1 MSITSRPKAP
11 SAETPAK
18 PVDDDKVLAFVNG
31 APDGETAQPARAIK
45 PKKRNKEQISLTI
58 DPALL
63 EAIDEHASQIGL
75 GRAATISL
83 ACRQFLKRG
92 AIIDAADE

>member
-1 MSITSRPKAP
+1 MAITSKPKPAP
-11 SAETPAK
+11 TETLAK
-18 PVDDDKVLAFVNG
+18 PVDDDAVLAFVNG
-31 APDGETAQPARAIK
+31 APDGETAQAARAIK

-58 DPALL
+58 DPELL
-63 EAIDEHASQIGL
+63 AAIDEHASHIGL

-92 AIIDAADE
+92 AIIDGANE

>member
-1 MSITSRPKAP
+1 MSITSRPKASP
-11 SAETPAK
+11 TETLAK
-18 PVDDDKVLAFVNG
+18 PLDDDKVLAFVNG

-63 EAIDEHASQIGL
+63 EAIDEYASHIGL
-75 GRAATISL
+75 SRAATISI

-92 AIIDAADE
+92 AIIDGAEE

>member
-1 MSITSRPKAP
+1 MSITFRPKAP
-11 SAETPAK
+11 PIETLAK

-45 PKKRNKEQISLTI
+45 PKRRNKEQISLTI

-63 EAIDEHASQIGL
+63 EVIDEHASHIGL
-75 GRAATISL
+75 SRAATISI
-83 ACRQFLKRG
+83 ACRFFLKRG
-92 AIIDAADE
+92 AIIDGAEE